1 MAILAMAATGG
12 MVGAAL
18 VEALALGGEERDT
31 GGSLPLAQKD
41 RQKSRRNALM
51 PRGEGLKV
59 LGPLS
64 GGPVR
69 GLGEGKN

>member
-1 MAILAMAATGG
+1 MAAAGG

-18 VEALALGGEERDT
+18 VEALALGGEERET
-31 GGSLPLAQKD
+31 GGSLPSAQND
-41 RQKSRRNALM
+41 RQKSSRNALVR
-51 PRGEGLKV
+51 RGEGLKV